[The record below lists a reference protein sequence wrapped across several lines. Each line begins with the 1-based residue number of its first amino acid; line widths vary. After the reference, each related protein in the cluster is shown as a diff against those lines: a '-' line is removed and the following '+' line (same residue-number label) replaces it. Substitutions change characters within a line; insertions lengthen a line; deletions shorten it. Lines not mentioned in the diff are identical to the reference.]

1 MTKKSFKFAAQ
12 YDLDFHFV
20 SAADGTNV
28 VKVWQ
33 THSFIHTRQRIHGRE
48 WPTSLGVVHE
58 NASPCFASPYAFL
71 MWCVCVVWC

>member
-1 MTKKSFKFAAQ
+1 MSVWCFQVTKKSFKFAAQ

-33 THSFIHTRQRIHGRE
+33 THSQLHSHEAKDTR
-48 WPTSLGVVHE
+48 
-58 NASPCFASPYAFL
+58 A
-71 MWCVCVVWC
+71 